1 MVQDAGWNVSHFVHI
16 PSGRKEDEAREER
29 IISSVKK
36 QYQVAAY
43 TISIMF
49 HWQAVC
55 FVYNGLNL
63 ILQKT
68 RQMAIERQLSVSARM
83 VMLFMKFYSEG
94 EVGNMEV
101 AGWGSGQGRGIV
113 LFFKRKEVS
122 NMEFDIAFLLSNFYG
137 CVIALYCV
145 NLTMWHAWKL
155 QSRAED
161 IAN

>member
-16 PSGRKEDEAREER
+16 PSRRKEGEAREER

-36 QYQVAAY
+36 QHQVAAY

-55 FVYNGLNL
+55 FVFNGLDL

-68 RQMAIERQLSVSARM
+68 RQMAIERQLAVSARM
-83 VMLFMKFYSEG
+83 VMFFTKFYSEG

-113 LFFKRKEVS
+113 LFFKSKEVWACL
-122 NMEFDIAFLLSNFYG
+122 NNKIKLPVEKLKENTVKRMQLEPLLRYLEVKKRWVF
-137 CVIALYCV
+137 
-145 NLTMWHAWKL
+145 
-155 QSRAED
+155 
-161 IAN
+161 

>member
-16 PSGRKEDEAREER
+16 PSRRKEGETREER

-55 FVYNGLNL
+55 FVFNGLDL

-68 RQMAIERQLSVSARM
+68 RQMAIEKQLAVSARM
-83 VMLFMKFYSEG
+83 VMFFTKFYSEG

-113 LFFKRKEVS
+113 LFFKSKEVWACL
-122 NMEFDIAFLLSNFYG
+122 NNKIKLPVEKLKENTVKRTQLEPLLRYLEVKKRWVF
-137 CVIALYCV
+137 
-145 NLTMWHAWKL
+145 
-155 QSRAED
+155 
-161 IAN
+161 

>member
-101 AGWGSGQGRGIV
+101 AGWRSGQGREIV
-113 LFFKRKEVS
+113 SFFKSRELWACWNNKIEPPVQKLKENTGKRVQL
-122 NMEFDIAFLLSNFYG
+122 EPLLRYLEVKKRWVF
-137 CVIALYCV
+137 
-145 NLTMWHAWKL
+145 
-155 QSRAED
+155 
-161 IAN
+161 